1 MNMRFAAIAAT
12 ALAAT
17 GFVLATTFSAS
28 AATPGL
34 HHLYVKKPDTIHSLY
49 IQTVNP
55 AGFAFSACREL
66 PSGTD
71 WVDANQDLVNGKKAT
86 LITFTS
92 NDCGAGYSISRDFT
106 MPSGDAGG
114 DFHANMN

>member
-17 GFVLATTFSAS
+17 SLVLATTSSAS

-34 HHLYVKKPDTIHSLY
+34 HHLYVKKPNTIHSLY
-49 IQTVNP
+49 IQTINP
-55 AGFAFSACREL
+55 GGFSFSACRKL
-66 PSGTD
+66 PSGTG
-71 WVDANQDLVNGKKAT
+71 WVDSNQDLVNGKKAT

-92 NDCGAGYSISRDFT
+92 DDCGAGYSISRNFT
-106 MPSGDAGG
+106 MPAGDAGG
-114 DFHANMN
+114 SFYADMN